1 MTGAGD
7 EDADGGEKPRRLV
20 SPLPDSAIPICRTIL
35 SFFLFS
41 SQLCLLGFF
50 PEEFIYCLDA
60 YKQLKKAR

>member
-20 SPLPDSAIPICRTIL
+20 SPLPDSAIPICRTLL

-41 SQLCLLGFF
+41 SQLCLLLILVFQQIEKNGTYNLLNLS
-50 PEEFIYCLDA
+50 E
-60 YKQLKKAR
+60 